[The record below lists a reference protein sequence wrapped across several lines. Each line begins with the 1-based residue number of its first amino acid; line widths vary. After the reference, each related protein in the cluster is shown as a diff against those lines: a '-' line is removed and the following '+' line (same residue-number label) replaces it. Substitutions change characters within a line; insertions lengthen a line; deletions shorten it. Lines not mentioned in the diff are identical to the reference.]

1 MASGLTTTARSLS
14 NSKARSLQL
23 QRSWRAQPLM
33 RSGRSLSHQTLDA
46 LVDRLLERR
55 CRASPSAV
63 EKGGSL
69 FSDEAG
75 RDRIDGGA
83 RAREEDAGD
92 LGGRETVRS
101 EQHYVQ
107 PQPPARLAF
116 SLHFPYEI
124 LAFGGGDG
132 DTLHGRPFHWW
143 LDGFGIF
150 TMPQET
156 VVCSITLCIYLGRAR
171 TCASKLVAGAGV
183 SGSNPLVGSPGIGVG
198 KSHSLTSSFL

>member
-1 MASGLTTTARSLS
+1 ME
-14 NSKARSLQL
+14 
-23 QRSWRAQPLM
+23 
-33 RSGRSLSHQTLDA
+33 H
-46 LVDRLLERR
+46 LVPV
-55 CRASPSAV
+55 CHATS
-63 EKGGSL
+63 
-69 FSDEAG
+69 
-75 RDRIDGGA
+75 
-83 RAREEDAGD
+83 EEDAGD
-92 LGGRETVRS
+92 LGGRETLRS
-101 EQHYVQ
+101 EQHYAQ

-124 LAFGGGDG
+124 PAFGGGDG

-183 SGSNPLVGSPGIGVG
+183 SGSNPLVGSLILLQFAGETPEVVDIR
-198 KSHSLTSSFL
+198 SRTSELIYCNPDDP